1 MAAKVVQIRIFPL
14 KSCDGFA
21 QEKARVLPSSALQY
35 DRQFALI
42 DSSGSLIN
50 AKRHPRIHQLNLQ
63 VDPIHRRFQV
73 AERDGRR
80 EIQGSLDD
88 DGRILSDWL
97 SDFFSLD
104 VSIIEN
110 GATGFP
116 DDLDAAGPT
125 IVSTATLQTVADWF
139 EGLSLDE
146 VRRRFRANIEV
157 GGVEPFWE
165 DRLVHAGPNLQRFRI
180 GKITFIGVNP
190 CPRCVV
196 PTRDSQTGKVHPPLF
211 SQQFAKNRE
220 ATLPDWADRSLF
232 PHYYRLSTNTRL
244 LEPRTVDPEAA
255 EIQIGDLV
263 EVLDSTSI

>member
-1 MAAKVVQIRIFPL
+1 MAAKVAQISVFPL
-14 KSCDGFA
+14 KSCDEISLA
-21 QEKARVLPSSALQY
+21 KARVLPSSALEY

-42 DSSGSLIN
+42 DSSGDLIN
-50 AKRHPRIHQLNLQ
+50 AKVHPRIHQLNLR
-63 VDPIHRRFQV
+63 VDPAQRRFQV
-73 AERDGRR
+73 SERDGRK
-80 EIQGSLDD
+80 EIQGSLDH

-165 DRLVHAGPNLQRFRI
+165 DRLVRSGPNLQRFRI
-180 GKITFIGVNP
+180 GKISFVGVNP

-196 PTRDSQTGKVHPPLF
+196 PTRDSRTGDIHPPLF
-211 SQQFAKNRE
+211 SQQFSKNRA

-232 PHYYRLSTNTRL
+232 THYYRLSTNTRL
-244 LEPRTVDPEAA
+244 LEPGAVDPEAA
-255 EIQIGDLV
+255 EIRIGDLI

>member
-50 AKRHPRIHQLNLQ
+50 AKIHPRIHQLNLQ

-125 IVSTATLQTVADWF
+125 IVSTATLQT
-139 EGLSLDE
+139 GLKD
-146 VRRRFRANIEV
+146 
-157 GGVEPFWE
+157 
-165 DRLVHAGPNLQRFRI
+165 
-180 GKITFIGVNP
+180 
-190 CPRCVV
+190 
-196 PTRDSQTGKVHPPLF
+196 
-211 SQQFAKNRE
+211 
-220 ATLPDWADRSLF
+220 
-232 PHYYRLSTNTRL
+232 
-244 LEPRTVDPEAA
+244 
-255 EIQIGDLV
+255 
-263 EVLDSTSI
+263 

>member
-1 MAAKVVQIRIFPL
+1 MAAKVAQISVFPL
-14 KSCDGFA
+14 KSCDEVSLA
-21 QEKARVLPSSALQY
+21 KARVLPSSALEY

-42 DSSGSLIN
+42 DSSGDLIN
-50 AKRHPRIHQLNLQ
+50 AKIHPRIHQLNLR
-63 VDPIHRRFQV
+63 VDPAQRRFHV
-73 AERDGRR
+73 SERDGRK
-80 EIQGSLDD
+80 EIQGSLDN

-165 DRLVHAGPNLQRFRI
+165 DRLVHAGPNLQCFRI
-180 GKITFIGVNP
+180 GNLTFVGVNP

-196 PTRDSQTGKVHPPLF
+196 PTRDSRTGEVHPPLF
-211 SQQFAKNRE
+211 FQQFSKNRA

-232 PHYYRLSTNTRL
+232 THYYRLATNTRL
-244 LEPRTVDPEAA
+244 LEPGTVEPGAA
-255 EIQIGDLV
+255 EINIGDPI
-263 EVLDSTSI
+263 EVFDSASI